1 VRLSRSEAEGIGVRL
16 LLWVQGVGETEAVN
30 VETGSQNH
38 LEKHVKQD
46 SNHCKW
52 NFEMIKSNLSYALF
66 N

>member
-1 VRLSRSEAEGIGVRL
+1 MRL

-30 VETGSQNH
+30 VETDSRQTEQH

>member
-1 VRLSRSEAEGIGVRL
+1 MRL